1 MRSVYREFS
10 NTESDFMMDQSV
22 KILMVDDSEDDV
34 LLITRTLSKAGL
46 NLFSEWAPNSTTMKK
61 ALRNHPW
68 DIVICDYDMPDFNV
82 SSAVSLLK
90 ESCQDIPLI
99 VVSGNTEADVALAC
113 MNTGAR
119 DYVSKNDLTRL
130 APAIKRELATANIRS
145 RCEWLETKL
154 QKTMDNFKM
163 VFNSIMQI
171 MVAAVE
177 ARDPFNIGHQFRSA
191 ELAYAIAE
199 EVGLT
204 QEKMDGIKMA
214 GSIHDIGKLSVP
226 LEILAKPAKLT
237 NLEFSLV
244 KEHSGNGYEIL
255 KDIQSPWPLA
265 QIVQQHHERMDGSGY
280 PKNLRG
286 EEILV
291 EARIL
296 AISDV
301 VESMVSRRPYRPALG
316 IGEAMKEVEAN
327 KGRLYDDTAAN
338 ACLKLFREKGYQ
350 FH

>member
-1 MRSVYREFS
+1 
-10 NTESDFMMDQSV
+10 
-22 KILMVDDSEDDV
+22 MVDDSEDDV
-34 LLITRTLSKAGL
+34 LLIVRTLRKDGL
-46 NLFSEWAPNSTTMKK
+46 NLLSEWAPNSAIMKK
-61 ALRNHPW
+61 ALRNHQW
-68 DIVICDYDMPDFNV
+68 DIVICDYDMPDFDV

-90 ESCQDIPLI
+90 ESGQYIPLI
-99 VVSGNTEADVALAC
+99 VVSGNSEVDVALAC
-113 MNTGAR
+113 MNSGAR
-119 DYVSKNDLTRL
+119 DYVCKHDLTRL
-130 APAIKRELATANIRS
+130 GPAIKRELETANIRS
-145 RCEWLETKL
+145 RCAWLDTKL
-154 QKTMDNFKM
+154 QRTIDNFRT

-204 QEKMDGIKMA
+204 QEQMDGLKMA

-226 LEILAKPAKLT
+226 LEVLAKPAKLT
-237 NLEFSLV
+237 DLEFSLV
-244 KEHSGNGYEIL
+244 KEHAGNGYEIL
-255 KDIQSPWPLA
+255 KNIQSPWPLA

-286 EEILV
+286 DEILV

-316 IGEAMKEVEAN
+316 IVKAMKEVEAN
-327 KGRLYDDTAAN
+327 KGRLYDDAAAD

>member
-1 MRSVYREFS
+1 
-10 NTESDFMMDQSV
+10 MMDQSV

-34 LLITRTLSKAGL
+34 LLIARTLSKAGL
-46 NLFSEWAPNSTTMKK
+46 NLLSEWASNSATMKK
-61 ALRNHPW
+61 ALRNNQW
-68 DIVICDYDMPDFNV
+68 DIVICDYDMPDFDV

-90 ESCQDIPLI
+90 ESGQNIPLI
-99 VVSGNTEADVALAC
+99 VVSGNSQADVALAC
-113 MNTGAR
+113 MSSGAR
-119 DYVSKNDLTRL
+119 DYVSKDDLTRL
-130 APAIKRELATANIRS
+130 CPAIKRELATAKIIS
-145 RCEWLETKL
+145 RCAWLDTEL
-154 QKTMDNFKM
+154 QQTIDNFKM
-163 VFNSIMQI
+163 VLNSILQI

-177 ARDPFNIGHQFRSA
+177 ARDPYNIGHQFRSA

-199 EVGLT
+199 EIGLPH
-204 QEKMDGIKMA
+204 EKMDGIKMA
-214 GSIHDIGKLSVP
+214 GSIHDIGKISVP
-226 LEILAKPAKLT
+226 LEVLVKPANLT
-237 NLEFSLV
+237 DLEFSLV

-280 PKNLRG
+280 PKNLKG
-286 EEILV
+286 DEILV

-301 VESMVSRRPYRPALG
+301 VESMVSKRPYRPALG
-316 IGEAMKEVEAN
+316 IGEAMKEIEAN
-327 KGRLYDDTAAN
+327 KGRLYDDTAVD